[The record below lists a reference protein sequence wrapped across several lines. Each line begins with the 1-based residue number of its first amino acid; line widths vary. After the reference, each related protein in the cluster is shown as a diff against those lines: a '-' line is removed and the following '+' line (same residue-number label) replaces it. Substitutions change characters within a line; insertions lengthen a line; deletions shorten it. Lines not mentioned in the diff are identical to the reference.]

1 MTVDRRQNRRANTNV
16 CDRLSVARR
25 ALLSAALVFTAFTA
39 CGPSVQDLV
48 EDLADPERR
57 EAARQ
62 ELLLTKDRAVGPL
75 LKALDDPRHAGARS
89 ELVEVLISLM
99 TRVDDKRI
107 SEALNRLLVQ
117 DGDPR
122 LRARI
127 AQRMGLFK
135 RAEAIGAL
143 LKALDDESGEVR
155 YQTLMALGELEEKL
169 DESQREGLREKVRS
183 MVADTHAG
191 ARLEAL
197 IRVESFVN
205 KWISEAGGLAIKAQL
220 VEADSLFHRALAYFP
235 HSKHAAYQLGRF
247 YFDNGQEEKGMEVL
261 RRHGMLLD
269 VPRLKHV
276 PEIDGRLDEAVWQRA
291 ARADTLYK
299 FFWGGNFAAPPA
311 EVQSTFYVGYTA
323 EALYI
328 GFRGHDDH
336 PDSLVAKITESD
348 PTKDGALSDR
358 GTGALNQI
366 WSDDCIEL
374 LFDANLDHRSY
385 TQFFINSL
393 GVREDNWESGSRNW
407 DWSWS
412 GDVQVAAHV
421 GEDFWSL
428 EFKLNFGQKELPR
441 PEPGAIWGFN
451 LVRNFRGEQ
460 YNQWVRTYGS
470 GLQPDHFGMLV
481 FK

>member
-1 MTVDRRQNRRANTNV
+1 M
-16 CDRLSVARR
+16 CDRLSMARR
-25 ALLSAALVFTAFTA
+25 ALLRAAPTFIAFVA
-39 CGPSVQDLV
+39 CGPSAQDLV

-62 ELLLTKDRAVGPL
+62 ELLLTKDQSVGPL

-117 DGDPR
+117 DSDPR
-122 LRARI
+122 VRARI

-143 LKALDDESGEVR
+143 LKALEDENGEVR

-169 DESQREGLREKVRS
+169 DDSQREGLREKTRS
-183 MVADTHAG
+183 MVADAHGG

-205 KWISEAGGLAIKAQL
+205 GWISEAGGLAIKAQL

-269 VPRLKHV
+269 VPRLKQV

-311 EVQSTFYVGYTA
+311 EVPSTFYVGYTA

-336 PDSLVAKITESD
+336 PDSLVAKITQSD
-348 PTKDGALSDR
+348 PTKDGDLADLARDR
-358 GTGALNQI
+358 GPRNQI

-374 LFDANLDHRSY
+374 FFDANLDHRSY
-385 TQFFINSL
+385 AHFGINSL
-393 GVREDNWESGSRNW
+393 GVWEDEWTSGSRDRPYSPEERW
-407 DWSWS
+407 GWS
-412 GDVQVAAHV
+412 GDVQIAAHV

-428 EFKLNFGQKELPR
+428 EFKLNFGQEQLPR
-441 PEPGAIWGFN
+441 PEPGTIWGFN

-460 YNQWVRTYGS
+460 YNQWVRTYGG
-470 GLQPDHFGMLV
+470 GLRPDQFGMLV